1 MYFII
6 RGETV
11 MYQRL
16 HELISGDPINKKI
29 KKSFLII
36 NMFTIISMIIIVSIL
51 YMFSYKTNLS
61 YRKSYALSDNISN
74 MRISLQKIEKN
85 LYKAIAEED
94 MEKEQ
99 KYLELVNEE
108 VKEFDSNSKIL
119 KETLPDYE
127 LIDEINSSVELA
139 AKSRSDIVELINK
152 KEKIS
157 ALSVME
163 NTYSYQIDGIADKV
177 IEVYK
182 QSQKQTSNFLHK
194 VDIINNIILG
204 FIIIIMISTLI
215 ITSTISGVLT
225 DIFIKGINNIKEISE
240 ELLYGNL
247 KVESSYESTD
257 EMGEMASNLIS
268 AIEMIDSYVDDITT
282 ILEKIS
288 VGNLDI
294 ELEKNVQ
301 YKCDFIPIQE
311 SLESIINTLNSDFY
325 GISRTVELTSN
336 RSEQISL
343 ITKELSD
350 GATNQASII
359 EKLLDNFNKILTKV
373 TINAQNAEEAN
384 KVSES
389 TKDIVS
395 EGNHKMEELMKSI
408 EEIAQSSNQ
417 ISKITSSIENIAS
430 QTNLLA
436 LNAAIEAARA
446 GETGKGFAVV
456 ANEVKSLAEQCSNAV
471 KNTNMLIGNSLFA
484 VKKGESLAKE
494 ASNSLQNIVVN
505 VDNSA
510 KLVNEISLASQDQTN
525 EIMKMTTRVNE
536 ISEVIQINTAKAQ
549 ETAVSTEELSL
560 QAQNIAEKMSKYDL
574 KSK

>member
-1 MYFII
+1 
-6 RGETV
+6 

-16 HELISGDPINKKI
+16 YELILGDPINKKI

-36 NMFTIISMIIIVSIL
+36 NMFTIISMIIIVGIL
-51 YMFSYKTNLS
+51 YIFSYKTNLL
-61 YRKSYALSDNISN
+61 YRKSYEISDNISN
-74 MRISLQKIEKN
+74 MRISLQKIDKN

-94 MEKEQ
+94 GEKKQ
-99 KYLELVNEE
+99 QYLELVNEE
-108 VKEFDSNSKIL
+108 VENFNSNSKTL

-127 LIDEINSSVELA
+127 LINEINSSVELA
-139 AKSRSDIVELINK
+139 SKSRSDIVELMNK
-152 KEKIS
+152 KETLL
-157 ALSVME
+157 ALSAME
-163 NTYSYQIDGIADKV
+163 NTYSHETEDIADKV
-177 IEVYK
+177 IKVYT
-182 QSQKQTSNFLHK
+182 QSQRQTSDFLHR

-204 FIIIIMISTLI
+204 FIIIIMISILI
-215 ITSTISGVLT
+215 IASTISSVLT
-225 DIFIKGINNIKEISE
+225 NIFIKGINNIKEISE

-247 KVESSYESTD
+247 KVESSYESAD
-257 EMGEMASNLIS
+257 EMGEMASNLIN

-288 VGNLDI
+288 VGNLNI
-294 ELEKNVQ
+294 ELKKNVQ

-325 GISRTVELTSN
+325 GICKAVELTSN
-336 RSEQISL
+336 KSEQISL

-359 EKLLDNFNKILTKV
+359 EKLLDNFNEILTKV
-373 TINAQNAEEAN
+373 SINAKNAEEAN

-389 TKDIVS
+389 TKNIVS
-395 EGNHKMEELMKSI
+395 EGNYKMEELMKSI
-408 EEIAQSSNQ
+408 EEIAGSSEQ
-417 ISKITSSIENIAS
+417 ISKITSAIENIAS

-471 KNTNMLIGNSLFA
+471 KNTNILIENSLFA

-525 EIMKMTTRVNE
+525 EIMKMTIRVNE

-549 ETAVSTEELSL
+549 ETAASTEELSL
-560 QAQNIAEKMSKYDL
+560 QAQNIAEKMSEYNL
-574 KSK
+574 KSN